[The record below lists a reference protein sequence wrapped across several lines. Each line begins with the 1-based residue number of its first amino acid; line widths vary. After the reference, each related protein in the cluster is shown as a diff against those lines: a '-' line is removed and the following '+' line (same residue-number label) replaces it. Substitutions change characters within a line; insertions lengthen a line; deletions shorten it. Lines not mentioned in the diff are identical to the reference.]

1 MKAVSLTD
9 RIKYFHCTDEG
20 EEVTHGILVLL
31 GRDQWPTKAV
41 EIETQADFKKFYNN
55 FVVTEQTQDELMN
68 PVMAL
73 EAV

>member
-9 RIKYFHCTDEG
+9 RIKYMHCEG
-20 EEVTHGILVLL
+20 EEGTHGILVLL

-41 EIETQADFKKFYNN
+41 EIQTQADFKKFYNN

>member
-9 RIKYFHCTDEG
+9 RIKYMHCEG
-20 EEVTHGILVLL
+20 EEGTHGILVLL
-31 GRDQWPTKAV
+31 GRDQWPTKGV